1 MLHPLAPD
9 LSKLTMDELLE
20 KYNELNKKFMVAS
33 RVGSGGIIG
42 QMSLLLEDYRQ
53 EIGSRQRKMLD
64 DANSKNKNFKNI
76 IDIQ

>member
-9 LSKLTMDELLE
+9 LSKLNMDELLE
-20 KYNELNKKFMVAS
+20 KYNELNKRFMQAH
-33 RVGSGGIIG
+33 RLGSGSVIG
-42 QMSLLLEDYRQ
+42 QMALLLEDYRN
-53 EIGSRQRKMLD
+53 EIGNRQRKMLD